1 MNIHESPLTSFELS
15 PPRWSGVG
23 GEGLRFEMRE
33 QGLTVVPAAGDAF
46 GAITVDLGS
55 ASVERRVAQGRGG
68 LLAKALLPTPGK
80 PMPLVWDVTAG
91 LGRDAM
97 TLARLGCEVVAFER
111 HPFLGLLL
119 LDGHRRALQR
129 DDATGDSARRLTV
142 RIEDASD
149 ALSRVAQETPVDDQT
164 RRPDAILI
172 DPMFPEGKNKAAVK
186 KEAVL
191 LRMLVGEGARPQED
205 EALLKAAL
213 EAARWRVAVKRPLKA
228 PKILDTPPPQATF
241 KGKSVRVDR
250 YACQDRSIPNSR
262 S

>member
-1 MNIHESPLTSFELS
+1 MSDLPSSSTRFELS

-46 GAITVDLGS
+46 GSIVVDLGS

-68 LLAKALLPTPGK
+68 LLAKALLPSPEK

-111 HPFLGLLL
+111 NPFLGMLL

-129 DDATGDSARRLTV
+129 DDATGDAARRLTV

-149 ALSRVAQETPVDDQT
+149 ALSRVTEEK

-186 KEAVL
+186 KDAVL
-191 LRMLVGEGARPQED
+191 LRMLVGEGADPAAD
-205 EALLKAAL
+205 EALLRASLAM
-213 EAARWRVAVKRPLKA
+213 ATWRVAVKRPLKA
-228 PKILDTPPPQATF
+228 PKILETPPPQATF

-250 YACQDRSIPNSR
+250 YACS
-262 S
+262 

>member
-1 MNIHESPLTSFELS
+1 MSDLPSSSTRFELS

-23 GEGLRFEMRE
+23 GEGLSFEMRE

-46 GAITVDLGS
+46 GSIAVDLGS

-68 LLAKALLPTPGK
+68 LLAKALLPAPEK

-111 HPFLGLLL
+111 NPFLGLLL

-129 DDATGDSARRLTV
+129 DDATGDAARRLTV

-149 ALSRVAQETPVDDQT
+149 ALSRVAEEK

-186 KEAVL
+186 KDAVL
-191 LRMLVGEGARPQED
+191 LRMLVGEGADPAAD
-205 EALLKAAL
+205 ESLLRASLAM
-213 EAARWRVAVKRPLKA
+213 ATWRVAVKRPLKA
-228 PKILDTPPPQATF
+228 PKILETPKVEDMDQQNLSLLEKLA
-241 KGKSVRVDR
+241 KKK
-250 YACQDRSIPNSR
+250 
-262 S
+262 

>member
-1 MNIHESPLTSFELS
+1 MSDLASSTTRFELS
-15 PPRWSGVG
+15 PPRWSGDALT
-23 GEGLRFEMRE
+23 LRFEMRE

-68 LLAKALLPTPGK
+68 LLAKALLPAPEK

-129 DDATGDSARRLTV
+129 DDATGEAARRLTV
-142 RIEDASD
+142 CIEDASD

>member
-1 MNIHESPLTSFELS
+1 MNLSDPSSTSFELS
-15 PPRWSGVG
+15 PPQWSRDAVS
-23 GEGLRFEMRE
+23 LRFEMRE
-33 QGLTVVPAAGDAF
+33 AGLTAMPSAGDAF

-68 LLAKALLPTPGK
+68 LLAKALLPTPDK

-111 HPFLGLLL
+111 HPFLGMLL

-129 DDATGDSARRLTV
+129 DDATGEAARRMTV
-142 RIEDASD
+142 RVEDAHW
-149 ALSRVAQETPVDDQT
+149 ALARISEEE

-186 KEAVL
+186 KDAVL

-205 EALLKAAL
+205 EALLRAAL
-213 EAARWRVAVKRPLKA
+213 AMATWRVAVKRSLKA
-228 PKILDTPPPQATF
+228 PKILETPPPQASF

-250 YACQDRSIPNSR
+250 YRCL
-262 S
+262 

>member
-1 MNIHESPLTSFELS
+1 MNLSDPSSTSFELF
-15 PPRWSGVG
+15 PPGGSGDALS
-23 GEGLRFEMRE
+23 LRFEMRDS
-33 QGLTVVPAAGDAF
+33 GLTVVPAAGDAF

-68 LLAKALLPTPGK
+68 LLAKALLPTPDK

-111 HPFLGLLL
+111 DPFLGMLL

-129 DDATGDSARRLTV
+129 TDATGDAARRLTV

-149 ALSRVAQETPVDDQT
+149 ALSRVSEEAPLGNET

-186 KEAVL
+186 KDAVL
-191 LRMLVGEGARPQED
+191 LRMLVGEGADTAAD
-205 EALLKAAL
+205 EALLKASLAM
-213 EAARWRVAVKRPLKA
+213 ATWRVAVKRPLKA
-228 PKILDTPPPQATF
+228 PKIVETPPPQATF
-241 KGKSVRVDR
+241 KGKSVRIDR
-250 YACQDRSIPNSR
+250 YRCL
-262 S
+262 